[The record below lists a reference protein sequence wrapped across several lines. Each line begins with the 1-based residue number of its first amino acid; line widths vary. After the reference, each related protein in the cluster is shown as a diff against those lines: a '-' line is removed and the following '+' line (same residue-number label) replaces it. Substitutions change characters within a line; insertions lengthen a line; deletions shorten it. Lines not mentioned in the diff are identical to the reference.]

1 MPWVVGL
8 LDRFNRHARGGVPGA
23 ATCRRSECLRECDAV
38 RRPALRDNV
47 EGMATPAIEVDAG
60 GIPVRVSNP
69 DKPYFPDGTTKGD
82 VVRHFVTCSPALVK
96 ALLTRPTYL
105 ERYVEG
111 IEGEQIY
118 QKRVPEKRP
127 EWLDTVQVTFPS
139 GRHADALRVTQ
150 AAQVIWAA
158 NLGTLRFHPWPTRGD
173 DVDHPDELR
182 LDLDPQPGTG
192 FEEARA
198 TAALVKSMLDELG
211 LVGWP
216 KTSGGRGI
224 HVYVRIEPRWTF
236 TEVRRAAIAL
246 AREAARREPA
256 LVTANW
262 WKEERG
268 ERVLIDYNQ
277 NARDRTVASAYS
289 VRPAPGAYV
298 SSPFSWDELA
308 SVAVEDFTVR
318 NSADWYPERAD
329 VHAGIDDVAYDLAPL
344 FAWADRDE
352 AAGEG
357 DAPYPPQYPKQPGE
371 PKRVQPSKDRDLKA
385 AREAA
390 AAADAAPDG

>member
-1 MPWVVGL
+1 
-8 LDRFNRHARGGVPGA
+8 
-23 ATCRRSECLRECDAV
+23 
-38 RRPALRDNV
+38 
-47 EGMATPAIEVDAG
+47 MATPAIEVEVD
-60 GIPVRVSNP
+60 GIGVRVSNP

-82 VVRHFVTCSPALVK
+82 VVRHFVTCAPGLVK

-127 EWLDTVQVTFPS
+127 EWIDTVQVTFPS

-158 NLGTLRFHPWPTRGD
+158 NLGTLRFHPLPTRGD
-173 DVDHPDELR
+173 DIDHPDELR

-224 HVYVRIEPRWTF
+224 HVYVRVEPRWTF
-236 TEVRRAAIAL
+236 TEVRRAAIAI
-246 AREAARREPA
+246 AREASRREPD

-289 VRPAPGAYV
+289 VRPTPGAFV
-298 SSPFSWDELA
+298 SSPFTWDELP
-308 SVAVEDFTVR
+308 SVSVEEFTVH
-318 NSADWYPERAD
+318 NSMDWYPERAD
-329 VHAGIDDVAYDLAPL
+329 VHAGIDDVAYDLAPV

-385 AREAA
+385 AREVAA
-390 AAADAAPDG
+390 AAQSEAPAPDPPSA

>member
-1 MPWVVGL
+1 
-8 LDRFNRHARGGVPGA
+8 
-23 ATCRRSECLRECDAV
+23 
-38 RRPALRDNV
+38 
-47 EGMATPAIEVDAG
+47 MATPAIELDVG

-82 VVRHFVTCSPALVK
+82 VVRHFVTCAPALVK

-192 FEEARA
+192 FEEARR

-236 TEVRRAAIAL
+236 TEVRRAAIAV
-246 AREAARREPA
+246 AREAAR
-256 LVTANW
+256 
-262 WKEERG
+262 
-268 ERVLIDYNQ
+268 
-277 NARDRTVASAYS
+277 
-289 VRPAPGAYV
+289 
-298 SSPFSWDELA
+298 
-308 SVAVEDFTVR
+308 
-318 NSADWYPERAD
+318 
-329 VHAGIDDVAYDLAPL
+329 
-344 FAWADRDE
+344 
-352 AAGEG
+352 
-357 DAPYPPQYPKQPGE
+357 
-371 PKRVQPSKDRDLKA
+371 
-385 AREAA
+385 
-390 AAADAAPDG
+390 